1 MYSSISMAKLNDKF
15 QDPLYIFL
23 ELVRA
28 GVMHGHLWSGRAFSG
43 GPSFGTGMCFLFYIF
58 IIIYESHI
66 DEEKSSMLLIMR
78 VLSIVP
84 LNFKALPWSA
94 PLSRELL
101 VFNSFIRS
109 LTRALR
115 TLLEVTALNMLLRG
129 DAKKGRDDCLDIAL
143 SLPFQGEVNTG
154 FGVLAKVYLDALTH
168 LNGGVRVRR
177 EDVEAEGGGGGVRA
191 MKDMALEVVEETFGG
206 GVKYPKMEVE
216 RGFRFWDLAL
226 NAMRVMVGERAVTR
240 ELMDQF
246 EAAEAWLAPMRP

>member
-1 MYSSISMAKLNDKF
+1 MGIYG
-15 QDPLYIFL
+15 
-23 ELVRA
+23 LVEPSVA
-28 GVMHGHLWSGRAFSG
+28 GQVSG
-43 GPSFGTGMCFLFYIF
+43 PVGTENLFPHNQNLTN
-58 IIIYESHI
+58 IYK

-84 LNFKALPWSA
+84 LTFKPLPWSA

-101 VFNSFIRS
+101 VFNSFVRS

-115 TLLEVTALNMLLRG
+115 TLLDVTALNMFVRG
-129 DAKKGRDDCLDIAL
+129 DAKRDDLLDVAL

-168 LNGGVRVRR
+168 LNGGVRVRK
-177 EDVEAEGGGGGVRA
+177 EDLAGDAGAGVRA
-191 MKDMALEVVEETFGG
+191 MKEMALEVVEETFGG
-206 GVKYPKMEVE
+206 GVKGPKMEVE
-216 RGFRFWDLAL
+216 RGFRFWDLAMG
-226 NAMRVMVGERAVTR
+226 AMRVMVREGAVMR